1 MLDSVINH
9 VANAFGLELL
19 HFADSFR
26 GLGMK
31 LLAAATPEARRRHRR
46 SRSCLREIIS
56 SDCWADCG

>member
-31 LLAAATPEARRRHRR
+31 LLGRRHTGGHRGSTVGRR
-46 SRSCLREIIS
+46 PEEGAGDL
-56 SDCWADCG
+56 DPV

>member
-31 LLAAATPEARRRHRR
+31 LLAAATPEA
-46 SRSCLREIIS
+46 I
-56 SDCWADCG
+56 AAA